1 MSYCQN
7 CGTQSQQGVNFC
19 SNCGNKI
26 DQAAPQRQTPPSPP
40 AQTIQPDKMGE
51 SILTAISGLTQGILG
66 RKNYVMLITSQRLVF
81 MELTGEDIKRL
92 NQKARED
99 SKNSGDGF
107 FKRMASGLKATLN
120 TGSLFKGMDVNQVM
134 RTYPSNVSVMAQ
146 NVKQLR
152 IKSKGEDYFEMQ
164 VKASGYNEKFR
175 FDSYA
180 KEQNE
185 ALKNLLGNRYKSG
198 MWFF

>member
-1 MSYCQN
+1 
-7 CGTQSQQGVNFC
+7 
-19 SNCGNKI
+19 
-26 DQAAPQRQTPPSPP
+26 
-40 AQTIQPDKMGE
+40 MGE
-51 SILTAISGLTQGILG
+51 PIRTAISGLTQGILG

-81 MELTGEDIKRL
+81 MELKIEDIKRL
-92 NQKARED
+92 NQRARED
-99 SKNSGDGF
+99 SKNRGDGF
-107 FKRMASGLKATLN
+107 FKKMSSGLKGTFN
-120 TGSLFKGMDVNQVM
+120 TGLLFKGMDVNQVM

-152 IKSKGEDYFEMQ
+152 IKSRGAEDYDYYEMQ

-175 FDSYA
+175 FDTYS

-198 MWFF
+198 TWFF

>member
-1 MSYCQN
+1 
-7 CGTQSQQGVNFC
+7 
-19 SNCGNKI
+19 
-26 DQAAPQRQTPPSPP
+26 
-40 AQTIQPDKMGE
+40 MGE